1 MIINP
6 GSINDLLTLM
16 HQGVPVTM
24 TSHPGN
30 ASLYKLSLWTAG
42 IPEHL
47 WDVTC
52 VKADA
57 NNWPL
62 HELKDGKRTLLVSE
76 AFYERVLRETS
87 PEKRFVTAYQ
97 RTNTGDRLGR
107 HHVRAMQ
114 HLFPGQVK
122 TCSHL
127 LLQERTR
134 VAEMFAYLA
143 ETRDDVFTR
152 YVDEEGVMRP
162 IQISTLRR
170 PDYATTFMR
179 LLVELD
185 LLLNHDAPVL
195 ASGGACYDGVMVP
208 LAGMLVQYWQTG
220 EVVRCDVSGPD
231 MIHYATRPQHVAAMH
246 EMLNHLRKWSTTL
259 VPKRFHVHMF
269 PGTLARVGHIPGH
282 VSEKVMKR
290 KLLVLRNGNGLEK
303 EEKRSLWEEARH
315 DNGHWPTW
323 IDAKKDEYFSQYD
336 LAAQGGKLIVDDH
349 WKSIPIPELKYQL
362 DQANALLRVK

>member
-16 HQGVPVTM
+16 HEGVPVTM

-52 VKADA
+52 VKADV

-62 HELKDGKRTLLVSE
+62 HELKDGKHTLLVSE
-76 AFYERVLRETS
+76 EFHERVLRETS

-97 RTNTGDRLGR
+97 RMVTGDRLGR

-114 HLFPGQVK
+114 RLFPGQVK

-134 VAEMFAYLA
+134 VAEMFAFLA

-152 YVDEEGVMRP
+152 YIDGEGVMRP
-162 IQISTLRR
+162 IKTSSLRR
-170 PDYATTFMR
+170 SEYVETFMR
-179 LLVELD
+179 VLMELD
-185 LLLNHDAPVL
+185 LLLNADVPVL
-195 ASGGACYDGVMVP
+195 THGGACYDGVMVP

-231 MIHYATRPQHVAAMH
+231 MIHYATRPAHVARMK
-246 EMLNHLRKWSTTL
+246 EMLHHLRRWSPSL

-282 VSEKVMKR
+282 VSENVMKR
-290 KLLVLRNGNGLEK
+290 KLLALRYGNGLEK
-303 EEKRSLWEEARH
+303 EEKKILWEEAKNDDR
-315 DNGHWPTW
+315 HWPTW
-323 IDAKKDEYFSQYD
+323 IDPLKGGYFSQHD
-336 LAAQGGKLIVDDH
+336 LEAQEGKLTVEDH
-349 WKSIPIPELKYQL
+349 WKTVPISELKRAL